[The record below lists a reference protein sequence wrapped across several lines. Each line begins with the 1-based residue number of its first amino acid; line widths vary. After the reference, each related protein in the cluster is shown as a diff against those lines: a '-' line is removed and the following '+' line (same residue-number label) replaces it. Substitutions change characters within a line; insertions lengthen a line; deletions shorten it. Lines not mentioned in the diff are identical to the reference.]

1 MVLTPPLVR
10 TSSATLEVER
20 HLRMRTGPGAGAV
33 ARAGVVGAGAG
44 AYEHDGRSTGAAGA
58 YEHDGTG
65 AAGAAGAGAYAGGAY
80 WHDGRKFPSTYTY
93 PTGFTTGFTGSVRGR
108 AAARPR
114 LAVNQPP
121 FLVGAGGGMGGCTC
135 SKIKRTFL
143 K

>member
-1 MVLTPPLVR
+1 
-10 TSSATLEVER
+10 
-20 HLRMRTGPGAGAV
+20 MRTGPGAGAV
-33 ARAGVVGAGAG
+33 ARAGVVGAGVGAAG
-44 AYEHDGRSTGAAGA
+44 AYDEHDGTGAAGAYAGGAYDGRSTGAAGA